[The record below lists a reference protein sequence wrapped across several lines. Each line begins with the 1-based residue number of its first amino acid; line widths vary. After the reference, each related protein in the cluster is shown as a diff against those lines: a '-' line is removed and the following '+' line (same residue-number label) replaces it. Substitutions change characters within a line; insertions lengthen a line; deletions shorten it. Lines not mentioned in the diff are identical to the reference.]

1 MEVYCLDK
9 DGIIWPLI
17 LWPYSLE
24 ADGQLDS
31 HMRVLNGYQVDDAD
45 EEWVLVMD
53 PWSGERWETYDTWA
67 SKRSSAS
74 CWLKNG
80 SSRAIMS

>member
-24 ADGQLDS
+24 AEGQLS
-31 HMRVLNGYQVDDAD
+31 ENAQI
-45 EEWVLVMD
+45 
-53 PWSGERWETYDTWA
+53 
-67 SKRSSAS
+67 
-74 CWLKNG
+74 LKIL
-80 SSRAIMS
+80 SLLD